1 MRRHPFILI
10 VAAVLLFT
18 QEMAAQPIN
27 SAQALKNAQA
37 FLQAKGISVES
48 RSMRR
53 APSAKD
59 NGDIAPYYVFNLG
72 DNEGF
77 VIASAPMPPRL
88 TRPPV

>member
-1 MRRHPFILI
+1 MRRHLFILI

-48 RSMRR
+48 
-53 APSAKD
+53 
-59 NGDIAPYYVFNLG
+59 
-72 DNEGF
+72 
-77 VIASAPMPPRL
+77 
-88 TRPPV
+88 